1 MKKINLSD
9 KGIAVIVSD
18 IHLGFDNSNESDFSQ
33 FLKSLLTVDPE
44 DSHFVLNGDFI
55 DFWRSDPLEVYLHS
69 IKFIEDNL
77 KPLKENGWKIYYVVG
92 NHDYCLE
99 NIARSKDLFEILTH
113 QFGIEIIYPA
123 LLIENSEFKKIL
135 VTHGDVVD
143 FMYAFDII
151 SNHDFPEM
159 PFTTLDDIIRNLSRQ
174 DVYKFYDWIYRQDE
188 TTIIEYET
196 FFSQHPATIAK
207 LVFNFL
213 RSPLVQQIAGRDD
226 KKVSLKIFGNIIT
239 RVSSFSIWRN
249 EMDLSRNVVTQ
260 IITDVLTNKEI
271 VDLDLNEIHKHLG
284 IVLKENWVPIE
295 NEKFNRIV
303 VGHFHEPRP
312 HKKAKRSKDRNLN
325 SVVFDDGSWVK
336 NSNEIYNT
344 YVKIFDNK
352 ISLNQFVSSSKD
364 KILNE
369 VIV

>member
-1 MKKINLSD
+1 LKKINISD
-9 KGIAVIVSD
+9 KGKAVIVSD
-18 IHLGFDNSNESDFSQ
+18 VHLGFGGSNERDFSL
-33 FLKSLLTVDPE
+33 FLKSLLVDTG
-44 DSHFVLNGDFI
+44 DLHLVLNGDFI
-55 DFWRSDPLEVYLHS
+55 DFWRAEPLGIYLHS

-77 KPLKENGWKIYYVVG
+77 KPLKENGWNIYYIVG

-99 NIARSKDLFEILTH
+99 NIAKLKDLFEILTH
-113 QFGIEIIYPA
+113 QLGIEIIYPA
-123 LLIENSEFKKIL
+123 LLIENFESKKIL

-151 SNHDFPEM
+151 SNRKFPEM
-159 PFTTLDDIIRNLSRQ
+159 SFTTLDDIIRNLSRQ

-188 TTIIEYET
+188 TTIAEYET
-196 FFSQHPATIAK
+196 FFRQHPATIAK

-226 KKVSLKIFGNIIT
+226 KEISLKIFENIDT

-249 EMDLSRNVVTQ
+249 EMDLSRNVTTQ
-260 IITDVLTNKEI
+260 IITDILANKEI
-271 VDLDLNEIHKHLG
+271 IDLDLNEIQRHLD
-284 IVLKENWVPIE
+284 VALKKNWLSIK

-336 NSNEIYNT
+336 SSNEIYNT
-344 YVKIFDNK
+344 YVKIFGDK
-352 ISLNQFVSSSKD
+352 ISLAQFISGSKD